1 MVISDQIPLGP
12 PYSKGETKAKAFTTD
27 LADETDLQS
36 GRQAER
42 LSSYERPKA
51 SFRQVVR
58 KALDRPGTSGSMK
71 KLNILKI
78 YRKMIDMIIK
88 SLITVLIAII
98 LAVPPTLA
106 GDWDMTILHT
116 NSLNG
121 ALDNC
126 G

>member
-1 MVISDQIPLGP
+1 
-12 PYSKGETKAKAFTTD
+12 
-27 LADETDLQS
+27 
-36 GRQAER
+36 
-42 LSSYERPKA
+42 
-51 SFRQVVR
+51 
-58 KALDRPGTSGSMK
+58 
-71 KLNILKI
+71 
-78 YRKMIDMIIK
+78 MIDMIIK